1 MYLQVSPAIHQNK
14 QNELAKQT
22 DNKHFTLS
30 SQKQCIYLSIYIV
43 LYQYLE
49 TEKDVKR
56 NGERKIVTGVMAK
69 LNKIKA
75 AWLLWPCPHIERII
89 CDRRASSKLKKCLI
103 IVEVSC
109 PDIDF
114 IPGARSGGSKRAST
128 LRRSS
133 RVGAGGGKTGRK

>member
-1 MYLQVSPAIHQNK
+1 M
-14 QNELAKQT
+14 
-22 DNKHFTLS
+22 
-30 SQKQCIYLSIYIV
+30 
-43 LYQYLE
+43 
-49 TEKDVKR
+49 
-56 NGERKIVTGVMAK
+56 TGVMAK

-75 AWLLWPCPHIERII
+75 GWLLWPCPHIERII

-133 RVGAGGGKTGRK
+133 RVGAGGGKTGRKKTGRKQFAVAISAHTHTHKHRFTHALTHPHKFLPKPFHPNLSIYSTRLL